1 VLRNILSILSY
12 TAGKEEDFRKP
23 SFASE
28 IGEPNELEDKDII
41 SQTVRNFGAFGYGTR
56 KCFLS
61 LWTGLQQVIMSKTSS
76 ELNIG
81 SGREEEI
88 DSMVDAV
95 RGLTVLTMLA
105 FRKFYSEKSSAGSPV
120 LSPLQSHSR
129 CPLPRV
135 LEAEPDL
142 SASLQISSEWLS
154 SDPESQGPSTLSN
167 GASCSPIYFRKQ
179 GISPMTSARSSS
191 SGLEVEN
198 TEISSD
204 SWVPDLNSSTQFLF
218 DLFLRWFHFAI
229 HENPE
234 GFTRL
239 YIDF

>member
-1 VLRNILSILSY
+1 
-12 TAGKEEDFRKP
+12 
-23 SFASE
+23 
-28 IGEPNELEDKDII
+28 
-41 SQTVRNFGAFGYGTR
+41 
-56 KCFLS
+56 
-61 LWTGLQQVIMSKTSS
+61 MSKTSTD
-76 ELNIG
+76 LNIG

-105 FRKFYSEKSSAGSPV
+105 FRKFYSEKSYAGSPV
-120 LSPLQSHSR
+120 VSPLQYYPR

-142 SASLQISSEWLS
+142 CSSLQISSEWLS

-167 GASCSPIYFRKQ
+167 RATCAPFYFRKQ

-198 TEISSD
+198 TEASSD
-204 SWVPDLNSSTQFLF
+204 GSWVPDLNSSTQFLF

-234 GFTRL
+234 GLDQF
-239 YIDF
+239 